1 MKKYVFVY
9 PGSRE
14 QFDEAFERLRAAS
27 QNDYLVKSDDGSYRF
42 GVAPGGHSGG
52 YWYCPTCTEEDGK
65 LVFSGKIRYLSLHP
79 PKTKKERFLN
89 RLGWVLLFVF
99 LWIFTLPLVL
109 FFNLFRGIA
118 WIILR
123 LLGKPTERDGMEN
136 TLYTLM
142 TDRLGCEK
150 Q

>member
-27 QNDYLVKSDDGSYRF
+27 QNDYLVKSDDGTYRF
-42 GVAPGGHSGG
+42 GVGRGGHTGG
-52 YWYCPTCTEEDGK
+52 YWYCPNCTKEDGK
-65 LVFSGKIRYLSLHP
+65 LHFSGKIRYLSLLP
-79 PKTKKERFLN
+79 PKTKKQRFLN
-89 RLGWVLLFVF
+89 RLGWVLAFVTVG
-99 LWIFTLPLVL
+99 IFILPLVL

-123 LLGKPTERDGMEN
+123 SLGKPTERDEREKE
-136 TLYTLM
+136 LFLLLV
-142 TDRLGCEK
+142 DRLGCEK